1 MSAAAQNRHS
11 FLLLAI
17 GAALFGLDR
26 WTKVAVAETF
36 PLHSSHPVI
45 PGFFDLVH
53 ARNTGIAFSMLN
65 DASPLIR
72 EWLLPIFSAV
82 AVIAIFVIFWK
93 QSAGVSRVR
102 WALALVLTGAI
113 GNLYDRLAYGYV
125 VDFLDFYVG
134 SWHWPAFNVAD
145 TCITIGAGLLILDS
159 LLRPSDEAA
168 GQPETA

>member
-1 MSAAAQNRHS
+1 MPAGPQHRQSL
-11 FLLLAI
+11 FLLAL
-17 GAALFGLDR
+17 GALLFALDR
-26 WTKVAVAETF
+26 WTKTAVAESF

-53 ARNTGIAFSMLN
+53 TRNTGIAFSMLN

-82 AVIAIFVIFWK
+82 AVVAIFVLFWK
-93 QSAGVSRVR
+93 QSQGARVR
-102 WALALVLTGAI
+102 WALALILAGAA
-113 GNLYDRLAYGYV
+113 GNLYDRLMYGYV

-159 LLRPSDEAA
+159 LAKPSPAGE